1 MKCISKILKEQPEMK
16 FDNVRKYI
24 VKQIYNIIK
33 NRENEKNL
41 KMFSVILDGCKNLD
55 EAKEKVKQL
64 IETEKKKSLLV
75 QQT

>member
-1 MKCISKILKEQPEMK
+1 MK
-16 FDNVRKYI
+16 
-24 VKQIYNIIK
+24 
-33 NRENEKNL
+33 KNL

-75 QQT
+75 

>member
-1 MKCISKILKEQPEMK
+1 MKCISKILKEHPKMK

-55 EAKEKVKQL
+55 DAKEKVKQL
-64 IETEKKKSLLV
+64 IETGKKKSLLV
-75 QQT
+75 

>member
-1 MKCISKILKEQPEMK
+1 MKCISKILKEHPKMK

-33 NRENEKNL
+33 NREEKNL

-55 EAKEKVKQL
+55 DAKEKVKQL

-75 QQT
+75 

>member
-1 MKCISKILKEQPEMK
+1 MK

-75 QQT
+75 

>member
-75 QQT
+75 